1 MRSVDELVAWV
12 DGCGGAAHSRSIAAA
27 GFTMHVVRTAIALG
41 VLERVRRSWLV
52 GPGCDPARRTAA
64 TAGGRL
70 TCLSAASALGLWTP
84 HHDDVHVAVEP
95 TASRVR
101 APGVRLHWGG
111 GPAPTSPTQ
120 TAEPLVNVLFHV
132 ARCVPL
138 ADAAAVWESALRSG
152 RTDRYVL
159 ERVQWG
165 SGRARRLAEVAS
177 LLSDSGIETH
187 FLHLMHGIG
196 VTVTQQVWV
205 DGHPLDGL
213 IGDRLAIQ
221 LDGFAHHQAS
231 DRRRDLRADARLAL
245 RGFTVLR
252 FDYHQ
257 ILFEPDYVTA
267 TVTDAVAQ
275 GLHRQPLASRRWA
288 FSRR

>member
-1 MRSVDELVAWV
+1 MRSVDDLVRWI
-12 DGCGGAAHSRSIAAA
+12 DGCGGVAHSRSVAAA
-27 GFTMHVVRTAIALG
+27 GFTVHVVRTAIRVGL
-41 VLERVRRSWLV
+41 LERVRRSWLV
-52 GPGCDPARRTAA
+52 RPDCDPARRTAA
-64 TAGGRL
+64 AAGGRL

-84 HHDDVHVAVEP
+84 PHDAVHVAVAR

-101 APGVRLHWGG
+101 APGVRLHWGS
-111 GPAPTSPTQ
+111 GPAPTSASHTDD
-120 TAEPLVNVLFHV
+120 PLINVLFHV

-152 RTDRYVL
+152 RADRRVL

-165 SGRARRLAEVAS
+165 SERARRLASVVS
-177 LLSDSGIETH
+177 FLSDSGIETH
-187 FLHLMHGIG
+187 FVHLMQSIG
-196 VTVTQQVWV
+196 VTVAQQVWV

-213 IGDRLAIQ
+213 IGERLAVQ

-257 ILFEPDYVTA
+257 VLFDPAYVTE
-267 TVTDAVAQ
+267 TITDAMAQ
-275 GLHRQPLASRRWA
+275 GLHRQIAISRR
-288 FSRR
+288 

>member
-1 MRSVDELVAWV
+1 MRSVDDVVRWL
-12 DGCGGAAHSRSIAAA
+12 DRRGGVAHSRSVAAA
-27 GFTMHVVRTAIALG
+27 GFTVHVVRVAVASG
-41 VLERVRRSWLV
+41 AVERVRRSWLV
-52 GPGCDPARRTAA
+52 LPGSASARRAAA

-84 HHDDVHVAVEP
+84 LHDEVHIAVAR

-101 APGVRLHWGG
+101 VPGVRLHWGS
-111 GPAPTSPTQ
+111 GPAPTSTIQ
-120 TAEPLVNVLFHV
+120 TDEPLVNVLFHV

-152 RTDRYVL
+152 RADRRVL

-165 SGRARRLAEVAS
+165 SERARRLASVAS
-177 LLSDSGIETH
+177 RLSDSGIETH
-187 FLHLMHGIG
+187 FIHLMRNIE
-196 VTVTQQVWV
+196 VTVAQQVWV

-213 IGDRLAIQ
+213 IGDRLAVQ

-231 DRRRDLRADARLAL
+231 DRRRDLRADARRAL

-257 ILFEPDYVTA
+257 VLFQPEYVTA
-267 TVTDAVAQ
+267 TVTDAIAQ
-275 GLHRQPLASRRWA
+275 GLHRHPLVSRR
-288 FSRR
+288 

>member
-1 MRSVDELVAWV
+1 MRSVDDLVRWV
-12 DGCGGAAHSRSIAAA
+12 DGCGGAAHSRSIGAA
-27 GFTMHVVRTAIALG
+27 GFTVHVVRAAVALG
-41 VLERVRRSWLV
+41 FLGRVRRSWLV
-52 GPGCDPARRTAA
+52 RPGCDPARRAA
-64 TAGGRL
+64 AMAGGRL
-70 TCLSAASALGLWTP
+70 TCVSAASTLGLWTP
-84 HHDDVHVAVEP
+84 LHDDVHVAVAR

-101 APGVRLHWGG
+101 SPGVRLHWGG
-111 GPAPTSPTQ
+111 GPAPTSPIQ

-132 ARCVPL
+132 ARCVPVV
-138 ADAAAVWESALRSG
+138 DAAAVWESALRSG

-165 SGRARRLAEVAS
+165 SERARQLASVAS

-187 FLHLMHGIG
+187 FIHLMHSIG
-196 VTVTQQVWV
+196 VTVAQQVWV
-205 DGHPLDGL
+205 DGHPLDAL

-257 ILFEPDYVTA
+257 ILFDPAYVTA
-267 TVTDAVAQ
+267 TVTDAIAQ
-275 GLHRQPLASRRWA
+275 GLHRQPLASRRSV

>member
-1 MRSVDELVAWV
+1 MRSADELVRWV

-27 GFTMHVVRTAIALG
+27 GFTVHVVRTAIALG

-52 GPGCDPARRTAA
+52 LPSCDPARRAAA
-64 TAGGRL
+64 TVGGRL

-84 HHDDVHVAVEP
+84 RHDEVHVAVAP

-101 APGVRLHWGG
+101 TPGVRLHWGN
-111 GPAPTSPTQ
+111 GPAPTSPIQ
-120 TAEPLVNVLFHV
+120 TEEPLVNVLFHV

-152 RTDRYVL
+152 RTDRRVL

-165 SGRARRLAEVAS
+165 SERARRLASVAS

-187 FLHLMHGIG
+187 FIYLMQSIG
-196 VTVTQQVWV
+196 VTVAQQVWI

-213 IGDRLAIQ
+213 IGERLAIQ

-257 ILFEPDYVTA
+257 ILFDPEYVTE
-267 TVTDAVAQ
+267 TIMDAVAQ
-275 GLHRQPLASRRWA
+275 GLHRHTASSRR
-288 FSRR
+288 

>member
-1 MRSVDELVAWV
+1 MRSVDDLVRWI
-12 DGCGGAAHSRSIAAA
+12 DGCGGAAHTRSVAAA
-27 GFTMHVVRTAIALG
+27 GFTVHVVRTAVALG
-41 VLERVRRSWLV
+41 VIERVRRSWLV
-52 GPGCDPARRTAA
+52 LPACDPARRAAA

-84 HHDDVHVAVEP
+84 LHDEVHVAVAR

-101 APGVRLHWGG
+101 APRVRLHWGG
-111 GPAPTSPTQ
+111 GPAPTSALQ
-120 TAEPLVNVLFHV
+120 TDEPLINVLFHV

-138 ADAAAVWESALRSG
+138 ADAAAVWESALRG
-152 RTDRYVL
+152 GHTDRRVL

-165 SGRARRLAEVAS
+165 SERARRLASVAS

-187 FLHLMHGIG
+187 FTHLMHSIG
-196 VTVTQQVWV
+196 VTVVQQVWV
-205 DGHPLDGL
+205 DGHPLDCL
-213 IGDRLAIQ
+213 IGERLVVQ

-257 ILFEPDYVTA
+257 ILFDPAYVTE
-267 TVTDAVAQ
+267 TITDAMAQ
-275 GLHRQPLASRRWA
+275 GLHRQTAVSRRSA
-288 FSRR
+288 LFRR

>member
-1 MRSVDELVAWV
+1 MRSVGELARWV
-12 DGCGGAAHSRSIAAA
+12 DGCGGAAHSRSVAAA
-27 GFTMHVVRTAIALG
+27 GFTVHVVRTAIALG
-41 VLERVRRSWLV
+41 ALERVRRSWLV
-52 GPGCDPARRTAA
+52 RPGCDPARRTAA
-64 TAGGRL
+64 ATGGRL

-84 HHDDVHVAVEP
+84 LHDEVHVAVAP

-101 APGVRLHWGG
+101 APRVRLHWGS
-111 GPAPTSPTQ
+111 GPAPTSATH
-120 TAEPLVNVLFHV
+120 TDDPLVNVLFHV

-138 ADAAAVWESALRSG
+138 AEAAAVWESALRSG
-152 RTDRYVL
+152 RTDRRIL

-165 SGRARRLAEVAS
+165 SERARQLASVAS

-187 FLHLMHGIG
+187 FVHLMRSIG
-196 VTVTQQVWV
+196 VTVAQQVWV

-213 IGDRLAIQ
+213 IGDRLVVQ

-231 DRRRDLRADARLAL
+231 DRRRDLRADTRLAL

-257 ILFEPDYVTA
+257 ILFDPEYVTS
-267 TVTDAVAQ
+267 TITDAIAQ
-275 GLHRQPLASRRWA
+275 GLHRQPLASRRSV